1 MSLPAIPMAG
11 KHDRWSDNMPVLEE
25 VTQQDAKQERQRL
38 KEEKKKLKK
47 EEKEQRKA
55 VRARAKEIAS
65 READLEDDEET
76 GSGSVFL
83 VTFVIVLIWI
93 AILCLIVKLD
103 FGGFGSNVLTP
114 ILKDVP
120 VLNLI
125 LPSSSEVVVDESQ
138 SEAYGGY
145 NDLRE
150 AVDYI
155 KELELELERAQS
167 ANTDSSD
174 EVARLKAEV
183 ERLKTFEDSQVEFQ
197 RIKTEFYEEVV
208 YADKGTGIEEY
219 RKYYEEMD
227 PATAEYLYK
236 QVVKETEE
244 SDEIVDYAKAYAAM
258 KPKEAAA
265 IFEAMTDNLDL
276 AARILGVMEA
286 DDRGKIMGVMDP
298 EIAAKLTK
306 IMDPES

>member
-1 MSLPAIPMAG
+1 MPI
-11 KHDRWSDNMPVLEE
+11 DNELTPK
-25 VTQQDAKQERQRL
+25 DAKLEKQRL
-38 KEEKKKLKK
+38 KEEKKKLKN
-47 EEKEQRKA
+47 EQKA
-55 VRARAKEIAS
+55 QHKAAKARAKEIAS
-65 READLEDDEET
+65 QEADLMEDEES

-83 VTFVIVLIWI
+83 VTFIIVIIWI

-125 LPSSSEVVVDESQ
+125 LPSNKEVVVDEGE

-145 NDLRE
+145 TNLRE

-167 ANTDSSD
+167 AHSDSSD
-174 EVARLKAEV
+174 EVAQLKAEV

-197 RIKTEFYEEVV
+197 KVKTEFYEEVV
-208 YADKGTGIEEY
+208 YADKGPGIEEY

-236 QVVKETEE
+236 QVVTQLEE
-244 SDEIVDYAKAYAAM
+244 SQEVIDYAKAYSEM

-265 IFEAMTDNLDL
+265 IFEEMTDNLNL

-286 DDRGKIMGVMDP
+286 DSRGKILGVMDP
-298 EIAAKLTK
+298 EIAARITK

>member
-1 MSLPAIPMAG
+1 
-11 KHDRWSDNMPVLEE
+11 MPIDEGLTPE
-25 VTQQDAKQERQRL
+25 DAKLEKQRL
-38 KEEKKKLKK
+38 KEEKKKLK
-47 EEKEQRKA
+47 EEQKAQRKEA
-55 VRARAKEIAS
+55 KARAKEIAQ
-65 READLEDDEET
+65 RQADIDEEDENT
-76 GSGSVFL
+76 GSVFL
-83 VTFVIVLIWI
+83 VTFVIVLIWV
-93 AILCLIVKLD
+93 AILCLVVKLD

-125 LPSSSEVVVDESQ
+125 LPGNAEVMVEEEESEV
-138 SEAYGGY
+138 YGGY
-145 NDLRE
+145 NNLQE

-167 ANTDSSD
+167 AETDSSD
-174 EVARLKAEV
+174 EVAQLRAEV

-208 YADKGTGIEEY
+208 YADKGPGIEEY
-219 RKYYEEMD
+219 RKYYEGID

-236 QVVKETEE
+236 QVVQEIEE
-244 SDEIVDYAKAYAAM
+244 SDEIKDYAKAYSEM
-258 KPKEAAA
+258 KPKAAAA
-265 IFEAMTDNLDL
+265 IFEDMTDNLEL

-286 DDRGKIMGVMDP
+286 DDRGKILGVMDP
-298 EIAAKLTK
+298 EIAARITK

>member
-1 MSLPAIPMAG
+1 MTV
-11 KHDRWSDNMPVLEE
+11 WF
-25 VTQQDAKQERQRL
+25 
-38 KEEKKKLKK
+38 
-47 EEKEQRKA
+47 
-55 VRARAKEIAS
+55 RARAKEIAS

-155 KELELELERAQS
+155 KELELELERAKS
-167 ANTDSSD
+167 ANTENTD
-174 EVARLKAEV
+174 EVSQLKAEI
-183 ERLKTFEDSQVEFQ
+183 ERLKTFEDSQLEFEK
-197 RIKTEFYEEVV
+197 IKTQFYEEVV
-208 YADKGTGIEEY
+208 
-219 RKYYEEMD
+219 
-227 PATAEYLYK
+227 
-236 QVVKETEE
+236 
-244 SDEIVDYAKAYAAM
+244 
-258 KPKEAAA
+258 
-265 IFEAMTDNLDL
+265 
-276 AARILGVMEA
+276 
-286 DDRGKIMGVMDP
+286 
-298 EIAAKLTK
+298 
-306 IMDPES
+306 

>member
-1 MSLPAIPMAG
+1 MAA
-11 KHDRWSDNMPVLEE
+11 NEE
-25 VTQQDAKQERQRL
+25 AEVKDAKEEKKRL
-38 KEEKKKLKK
+38 RDEKKKLK
-47 EEKEQRKA
+47 EEQKQQRKDA
-55 VRARAKEIAS
+55 KARAKEIAS
-65 READLEDDEET
+65 QEAELAEDEET
-76 GSGSVFL
+76 SSGSVFL

-93 AILCLIVKLD
+93 AILCLVVKLD

-125 LPSSSEVVVDESQ
+125 LPSRNDVVVDEED
-138 SEAYGGY
+138 SESYGGY
-145 NDLRE
+145 NNLRE

-167 ANTDSSD
+167 AESTSTD
-174 EVARLKAEV
+174 EVAQLKAEV
-183 ERLKTFEDSQVEFQ
+183 ERLKTFEDAQVEFQ

-208 YADKGTGIEEY
+208 YAENGPGIEEY
-219 RKYYEEMD
+219 KKYYEQMD

-236 QVVKETEE
+236 QVAQQVAE
-244 SDEIVDYAKAYAAM
+244 SDEVKSYARAYSSM
-258 KPKEAAA
+258 KPKQAAG

-276 AARILGVMEA
+276 AARILGAMEA
-286 DDRGKIMGVMDP
+286 DDRGKILGVMDAD
-298 EIAAKLTK
+298 IAARITK